1 MKRLLRKNKLFILP
15 TVLCFLIIFTA
26 LTIMCVR
33 ISINTIISDNIEIW
47 IYATQTVDFFL
58 PLIVCVAYVPC
69 IYILNKK
76 GFAKYASLRSKKV
89 PYMCEQIIR
98 IMVLTGIFV
107 MLAYY
112 IPLCI
117 SLCLSPNCLGD
128 NSRIQNYVFGTY
140 MLDYPYL
147 FGIIW
152 CLYKGLVSSVF
163 VLFGCLAVLIS
174 NNVFAA
180 SLGPFLYCMAENL
193 VTAMLNM
200 PEYSIVTALVL
211 NRLSPNVM
219 HVYNYFIGVLTFVIA
234 WIFILFFFNRG
245 MKAYAKNVY

>member
-1 MKRLLRKNKLFILP
+1 MNHMKRLLRKNKLFILP

-33 ISINTIISDNIEIW
+33 ISINTVISDNIEIW
-47 IYATQTVDFFL
+47 INASETVDFFL

-117 SLCLSPNCLGD
+117 SLCLNPACLWD

-152 CLYKGLVSSVF
+152 CLYKGACCICFCFVWVPCRTYFKQCFCGITWSVF
-163 VLFGCLAVLIS
+163 VLYGGKS
-174 NNVFAA
+174 
-180 SLGPFLYCMAENL
+180 GYCDAKYAGIQHCYSACAE
-193 VTAMLNM
+193 
-200 PEYSIVTALVL
+200 PS
-211 NRLSPNVM
+211 
-219 HVYNYFIGVLTFVIA
+219 
-234 WIFILFFFNRG
+234 
-245 MKAYAKNVY
+245 